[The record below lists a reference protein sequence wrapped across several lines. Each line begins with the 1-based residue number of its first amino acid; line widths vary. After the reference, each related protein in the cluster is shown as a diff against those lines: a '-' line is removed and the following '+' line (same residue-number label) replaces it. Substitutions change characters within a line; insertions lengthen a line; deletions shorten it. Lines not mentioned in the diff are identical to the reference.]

1 MNNLIIESDEI
12 NGARKLLLKLEQ
24 EFAMSI
30 VPCQQYPCKSR
41 FGVCEEHEHLE
52 WFEIPTKYRKLAGE
66 GMMRWLLESKD
77 NMRQYLYGN
86 LEFFAHYERDKKGK
100 VVRINITA
108 K

>member
-1 MNNLIIESDEI
+1 MNNLMIESDEI

-24 EFAMSI
+24 EFSMSI
-30 VPCQQYPCKSR
+30 VPVVEKFYVGQDVEKQGSK
-41 FGVCEEHEHLE
+41 E
-52 WFEIPTKYRKLAGE
+52 WFPIDKKYRKLAGE

-77 NMRQYLYGN
+77 NMRKYLYDTP
-86 LEFFAHYERDKKGK
+86 EFVAHYESDKKGK